1 MRRLI
6 EVMGGAAPENAEGL
20 VAALMELLGGVGN
33 AAAEA
38 ER

>member
-6 EVMGGAAPENAEGL
+6 EVMGGAAPENTEGL
-20 VAALMELLGGVGN
+20 TAALVQLLGGVGN